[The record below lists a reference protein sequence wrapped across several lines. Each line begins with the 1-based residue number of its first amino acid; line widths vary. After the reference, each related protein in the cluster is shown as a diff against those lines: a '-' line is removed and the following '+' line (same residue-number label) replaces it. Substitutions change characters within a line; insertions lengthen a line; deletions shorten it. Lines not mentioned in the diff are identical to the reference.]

1 MRIVLPNVGEKVFDS
16 ITFTNV
22 EIVGVTFD
30 NGLVIRGGEQ
40 SNSFMCI
47 GVWVKLENGE
57 IGGRYTWEL
66 GLEYNEDE
74 TDFIYIVVPEEQLK
88 KERELREKQLEK
100 LKAKQKSSK

>member
-1 MRIVLPNVGEKVFDS
+1 
-16 ITFTNV
+16 
-22 EIVGVTFD
+22 
-30 NGLVIRGGEQ
+30 
-40 SNSFMCI
+40 MCI